1 MLLLPVITQAEMPI
15 TRGSM
20 LALSCTGCHGTNG
33 KSPGAIPTIAG
44 KSAGYLITIMKDFR
58 DNRIFSTVMG
68 RQAKGYTD
76 EEITLIAEY
85 LTTYK

>member
-1 MLLLPVITQAEMPI
+1 MKIFAFISILLLPVITQAEMPI

-44 KSAGYLITIMKDFR
+44 KSAGSKLE
-58 DNRIFSTVMG
+58 
-68 RQAKGYTD
+68 QAKKKNVNVLSEQEALKFLAT
-76 EEITLIAEY
+76 
-85 LTTYK
+85 